1 MYVAMMFGSVVQ
13 LAVCEVVCSLLF
25 LELHVLSAPPEM
37 AGEYEEDWKYWK
49 LSYGKHYS
57 TVEEEMERYNIWRE
71 NLLYIED
78 HNLEA
83 GVHGFRLRMNAL
95 GDQVRFTPWPCHT
108 CFHQACSY
116 VGC

>member
-1 MYVAMMFGSVVQ
+1 MMFGSVVQ
-13 LAVCEVVCSLLF
+13 LAVCEVVCSLLL
-25 LELHVLSAPPEM
+25 LELHVLSAPPEL

-83 GVHGFRLRMNAL
+83 GVHGFRLRMNAF
-95 GDQVRFTPWPCHT
+95 GDQVRCTPWPCT
-108 CFHQACSY
+108 CFHQACR
-116 VGC
+116 C